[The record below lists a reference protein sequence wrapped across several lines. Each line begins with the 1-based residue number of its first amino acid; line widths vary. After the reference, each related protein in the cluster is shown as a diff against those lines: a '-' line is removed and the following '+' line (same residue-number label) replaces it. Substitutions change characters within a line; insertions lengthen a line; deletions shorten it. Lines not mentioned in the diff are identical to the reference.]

1 MKTSVSSL
9 FKGGAQNVDHT
20 SIDLTDNI
28 NPDNTDIHVLKNAC
42 METNKF
48 QEDKIETMNDDNK
61 KTKSESNN
69 TRKLEQS
76 SPETRIQELE
86 DKNSELK
93 TKIQMLENERT
104 EVSEEKT
111 ELASSKENLQR
122 QLELNQSDKTEE
134 SGRNLAFFKEEYTK
148 LTKENEELKILL
160 DKERLTCDKLVKEK
174 LEVMDRLAESDRKV
188 TLQHNEV
195 ILPVLVSRRGKGLHC

>member
-9 FKGGAQNVDHT
+9 FKGGAQNVDHA

-42 METNKF
+42 METNKL

-61 KTKSESNN
+61 QTKSESNN

-111 ELASSKENLQR
+111 ELASNKENLQR

-134 SGRNLAFFKEEYTK
+134 SGRNLAFFKEEYNK